1 MLSYRTLTIVIWE
14 FDTIIIVD
22 TVESAL
28 PIEEIIAGSLE
39 TINVISERSED
50 APYPVI
56 VPILLLRELVN
67 MSDTPLPRRCV

>member
-1 MLSYRTLTIVIWE
+1 MLSYHTLTIVIWE